1 MPPKKVKPMD
11 KLAKQLRDDAE
22 QINVSVSDELD
33 HRIAASLRAV
43 TPVEES
49 KRTPVVRPPLFWWA
63 STITGVAAAL
73 AVIEENH
80 PDHAVLAE
88 ESDDPVEEQ
97 LERWDGRPMW
107 IVDPLD
113 GTANRLGP
121 PPVLAVGYGDME
133 EQGSLEFEH
142 FAMVVWF
149 AHNICAAASAG
160 KVPGGEGDDIS
171 VFSG

>member
-73 AVIEENH
+73 AVIAIGPTTARSPLMPIGRWMSRGFSAMAAKTSSH
-80 PDHAVLAE
+80 SPSTLVPYPWSWVL
-88 ESDDPVEEQ
+88 SP
-97 LERWDGRPMW
+97 
-107 IVDPLD
+107 
-113 GTANRLGP
+113 
-121 PPVLAVGYGDME
+121 
-133 EQGSLEFEH
+133 
-142 FAMVVWF
+142 
-149 AHNICAAASAG
+149 ASA
-160 KVPGGEGDDIS
+160 KT
-171 VFSG
+171 FSQAATNRERDRSPPDR

>member
-73 AVIEENH
+73 AVIAIVNWQADEQ
-80 PDHAVLAE
+80 PVSTPVPLAE
-88 ESDDPVEEQ
+88 LQPPIELNMEAAKLTAPLQQELDALQSDLKKAEE
-97 LERWDGRPMW
+97 
-107 IVDPLD
+107 
-113 GTANRLGP
+113 
-121 PPVLAVGYGDME
+121 
-133 EQGSLEFEH
+133 
-142 FAMVVWF
+142 
-149 AHNICAAASAG
+149 
-160 KVPGGEGDDIS
+160 KVRRDI
-171 VFSG
+171 GL